1 MGDFANTLFSV
12 LLGWIRTAAEWLWSI
27 TGSQNNGGV
36 IGWIG
41 ENWLTLIV
49 IVCAAGLLMDFF
61 VHMLRW
67 KPYKVWASFF
77 RRITG
82 RTGKDEPSDSGRLRR
97 QWMYADGTTEY
108 DEIPVEDEP
117 EAIPSLPPQP
127 QPAPSAP
134 EMYLE
139 PAPVED
145 VRPAAAYSPY
155 ARPANQ
161 PASVI
166 PAMQEELPA
175 EQLQPEPEVM
185 QRPVRSASR
194 RRRYIPLPEEDDMPL
209 RYTPPPAAEEAPA
222 YNAPYIP
229 PQWKKPSNAGATT
242 NNLDDGGIGL

>member
-27 TGSQNNGGV
+27 TGSQNNGGM

-41 ENWLTLIV
+41 ENWLALII
-49 IVCAAGLLMDFF
+49 IVCAAGMLMDFF

-82 RTGKDEPSDSGRLRR
+82 RTGKNEPSDSGRLRR
-97 QWMYADGTTEY
+97 QWIYADGTTEY
-108 DEIPVEDEP
+108 DEIPVEEAPQEMPAMPLQPPPEP
-117 EAIPSLPPQP
+117 PVL
-127 QPAPSAP
+127 
-134 EMYLE
+134 EMYAE
-139 PAPVED
+139 PAPVEE
-145 VRPAAAYSPY
+145 VRPPANYSPY
-155 ARPANQ
+155 ARPVDQ
-161 PASVI
+161 PAPVI
-166 PAMQEELPA
+166 PAMQVEEP
-175 EQLQPEPEVM
+175 EVEEPQPEPM
-185 QRPVRSASR
+185 QRPAQPVSR
-194 RRRYIPLPEEDDMPL
+194 RRRYIPLMEEDEMPL

-242 NNLDDGGIGL
+242 NTLDDGGIGL